1 MNDMRR
7 ILLAALVPI
16 ALAACSEV
24 ATPVTGKTESLPI
37 GTRPEKTDVTAVPI
51 PSAEQAVGREPTA
64 APKAPQSTADMAKD
78 LTKKEESNSMPMAG
92 HGNNHSVPEPTPGKK
107 PSGS

>member
-1 MNDMRR
+1 MNDMKR
-7 ILLAALVPI
+7 ILMAALVPI

-24 ATPVTGKTESLPI
+24 ATPVTGKTESLPP
-37 GTRPEKTDVTAVPI
+37 GARPEKTDVSAVPI
-51 PSAEQAVGREPTA
+51 PSAKQAVGREPTT

-92 HGNNHSVPEPTPGKK
+92 HGNNHSIPDSAPAKK